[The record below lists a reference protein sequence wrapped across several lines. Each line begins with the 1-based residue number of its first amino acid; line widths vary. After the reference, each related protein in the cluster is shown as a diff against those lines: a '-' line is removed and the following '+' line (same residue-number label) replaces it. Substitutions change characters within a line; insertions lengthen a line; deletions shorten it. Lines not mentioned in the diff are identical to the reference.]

1 MQHIVDEGQQAC
13 WHGQQFSACCT
24 SLSPT
29 VPKCLC
35 ENSSANVFSAFV
47 LCLCQGSS
55 LVCDQKHFI
64 WTTVDV
70 LSKQNCSWLDY
81 KPHKAMYTTV
91 KLLYKWNDFS
101 MLLFFLGC
109 VCTCPR
115 QPWHCSLW
123 PTHFRKTMTPP
134 LVSVSQDLMHVC
146 TSTVFKASSSLF
158 W

>member
-1 MQHIVDEGQQAC
+1 MKVSKPADMDSNFQLG
-13 WHGQQFSACCT
+13 CT

-64 WTTVDV
+64 WTTVYV

-81 KPHKAMYTTV
+81 KPHKAMYTPLCKVT
-91 KLLYKWNDFS
+91 LQMKW
-101 MLLFFLGC
+101 FFNVIVLPWLC
-109 VCTCPR
+109 MHVPR

-146 TSTVFKASSSLF
+146 TSTVFKASLSLF
-158 W
+158 C